1 MRRAGRKAAWIPALG
16 LPVASRM
23 PAGTAKACSLAS
35 SWEGRGVRTISN
47 GDGIV
52 TFTEPLDQVTVKVRT
67 ATDGLRNLQRSGL
80 RDLPWLS

>member
-1 MRRAGRKAAWIPALG
+1 M
-16 LPVASRM
+16 
-23 PAGTAKACSLAS
+23 
-35 SWEGRGVRTISN
+35 RTISN